1 MGKVIFE
8 FDEEEERGTIE
19 NFIKRDSFKYALEK
33 IKEYRRLLY
42 KGYINNEIIV
52 KDKKVIA
59 EGTEIPALDGDITGR
74 KSYIPVSDVI
84 DRLDDCLKTVIELLD

>member
-19 NFIKRDSFKYALEK
+19 NFIKRDSFKYALEE

-42 KGYINNEIIV
+42 KGYINNKIIV

-59 EGTEIPALDGDITGR
+59 EGNEILELDGDIIGR
-74 KSYIPVSDVI
+74 KSYVPVSDVI
-84 DRLDDCLKTVIELLD
+84 DRLDDCLKTVIDLLD

>member
-19 NFIKRDSFKYALEK
+19 NFIKRDSFKYVLEE

-42 KGYINNEIIV
+42 K
-52 KDKKVIA
+52 
-59 EGTEIPALDGDITGR
+59 
-74 KSYIPVSDVI
+74 
-84 DRLDDCLKTVIELLD
+84 

>member
-1 MGKVIFE
+1 MAKVIFE
-8 FDEEEERGTIE
+8 FNDEEDRIEIE
-19 NFIKRDSFKYALEK
+19 NIMKRNDFKYALEK

-59 EGTEIPALDGDITGR
+59 EGKEILTLDGDITGR
-74 KSYIPVSDVI
+74 KSYLPVSDVI
-84 DRLDDCLKTVIELLD
+84 DEIDDCLKTVIELLD

>member
-8 FDEEEERGTIE
+8 FDEEERDSIE

-52 KDKKVIA
+52 KDKKIIA
-59 EGTEIPALDGDITGR
+59 EGTEILTLDGDITGR
-74 KSYIPVSDVI
+74 KAYIPVSDVI
-84 DRLDDCLKTVIELLD
+84 DELDDCLKTVLELLN

>member
-8 FDEEEERGTIE
+8 FDEEEKDSIE

-52 KDKKVIA
+52 KDKKIIA
-59 EGTEIPALDGDITGR
+59 EGTEILTLDGDITGR
-74 KSYIPVSDVI
+74 KAYIPVSDVI
-84 DRLDDCLKTVIELLD
+84 DELDDCLKTVLELLD

>member
-8 FDEEEERGTIE
+8 FDEEEERVTIE
-19 NFIKRDSFKYALEK
+19 NFIKRDNLKYALEK
-33 IKEYRRLLY
+33 VKEYRRLLY

-59 EGTEIPALDGDITGR
+59 EGTETLTLDGDITGR

-84 DRLDDCLKTVIELLD
+84 DKLDDCLKTVLELLD

>member
-1 MGKVIFE
+1 MAKVIFE
-8 FDEEEERGTIE
+8 FDEEEDKEEIK
-19 NFIKRDSFKYALEK
+19 NIMKRDDFKYALEK
-33 IKEYRRLLY
+33 IRKYRRSLH

-59 EGTEIPALDGDITGR
+59 EGTEVLTLDEDITGR

-84 DRLDDCLKTVIELLD
+84 DKLDDCLKNVLELLD